1 MRILVVDDE
10 KSIRITLKE
19 ILEFEGHEIT
29 VASDGV
35 EGLDKV
41 KGGQFDA
48 IFCDIKMPNMDG
60 KELFSYILQ
69 RLLCPLYHLKHE
81 LYKFQTEELQINQ
94 MDNYLLNRLS

>member
-41 KGGQFDA
+41 KG
-48 IFCDIKMPNMDG
+48 
-60 KELFSYILQ
+60 
-69 RLLCPLYHLKHE
+69 
-81 LYKFQTEELQINQ
+81 
-94 MDNYLLNRLS
+94 